1 MEPNEVRTVYAMASI
16 FISYSISDSVFALRL
31 ANGIELLGHAVWID
45 QWEIGVGDSLLSR
58 LTEGVERADYMIV
71 VLSKNARLSSWME
84 REWQITYGEELVQ
97 GRTIILPVVIDDCTI
112 PSFLRHKRFADF
124 RVRYEVGFAQLAIT
138 LHSRRTNESATNYP
152 PIPERVKELHEAPAH
167 QDAHT
172 ALWYTDPM
180 LPKMTEI
187 NVELGIPYIG
197 KITGIWKPDVDEQA
211 AAWELYIEIVT
222 RVPVAALASDEGLLR
237 EALSSLHTIFTITR
251 DILRKHGPLIA
262 KPKQGG
268 ELSFGYIAIAVLNN
282 VLRPILAKWH
292 PLLLNY
298 EHTRK
303 PSISVFEHERDWEK
317 NTELRHDLDEART
330 VLVTYAT
337 ILADVAGIPPLHQ

>member
-1 MEPNEVRTVYAMASI
+1 MAAI
-16 FISYSISDSVFALRL
+16 FISYAVPDSAFALRL

-58 LTEGVERADYMIV
+58 LTEGVDRADYMVV

-138 LHSRRTNESATNYP
+138 LHSRRTNESATSYHP
-152 PIPERVKELHEAPAH
+152 TPERVAELHEAPPH
-167 QDAHT
+167 QSDDG
-172 ALWYTDPM
+172 ALWYTDDM
-180 LPKMTEI
+180 LKVPKMTEI
-187 NVELGIPYIG
+187 NIELGIPYIG
-197 KITGIWKPDVDEQA
+197 KITGMWKPDADERA
-211 AAWELYIEIVT
+211 AAWELYIELVT

-237 EALSSLHTIFTITR
+237 EALSSLYTIFTLTR

-268 ELSFGYIAIAVLNN
+268 ELSFGYVAIAVLNN

-292 PLLLNY
+292 PLLLDY
-298 EHTRK
+298 EHTRE

-317 NTELRHDLDEART
+317 NAELRHDLDEART

-337 ILADVAGIPPLHQ
+337 ILAEVAGIPPLHR